1 MSLKNRGL
9 VDGVA
14 VGEAAGTA
22 ELESWSGKGG
32 RTAVCEKR
40 EVELI
45 IAAKAA
51 AGKQLNIFIQT
62 SNENNIARGDVFC
75 GLHTF

>member
-1 MSLKNRGL
+1 MWAGDVKLFAWSWTMSLKNRGL
-9 VDGVA
+9 GDGVA

-32 RTAVCEKR
+32 RAAVCEKR

-51 AGKQLNIFIQT
+51 AGKHLNIFI
-62 SNENNIARGDVFC
+62 
-75 GLHTF
+75 

>member
-9 VDGVA
+9 GDGVA
-14 VGEAAGTA
+14 VGEATGTA
-22 ELESWSGKGG
+22 ELGSWSGEGG
-32 RTAVCEKR
+32 GIAVCEKR
-40 EVELI
+40 EAELI

-75 GLHTF
+75 GLLTF